1 MKVRKTPLRKCI
13 GCNESKTKNELIR
26 IVKTK
31 ENEVFI
37 DFSGKANGRGSYICQ
52 NVECLE
58 KAYKRDS
65 LSRAFKMKVDSNLYE
80 KLKKEIE
87 DDKK

>member
-13 GCNESKTKNELIR
+13 GCNEPKTKDELIR

-37 DFSGKANGRGSYICQ
+37 DVSGKVNGRGSYICIDTS
-52 NVECLE
+52 CLE
-58 KAYKRDS
+58 KAHKRDS
-65 LSRAFKMKVDSNLYE
+65 LSRAFKMKVDKELYE

-87 DDKK
+87 DVK

>member
-13 GCNESKTKNELIR
+13 GCNELKSKNELTR

-37 DFSGKANGRGSYICQ
+37 DLSGKANGRGSYICKD
-52 NVECLE
+52 VECLE
-58 KAYKRDS
+58 KAHKRDS
-65 LSRAFKMKVDSNLYE
+65 LSRAFKMKVDAELYE
-80 KLKKEIE
+80 KLKGEIE
-87 DDKK
+87 DAK